1 MEVENGTE
9 KKQTE
14 ETPQQSLNEEEVDD
28 MKQYVRFVNI
38 SDGTRWDPM
47 FWKSRTWK
55 RRSATWK
62 QKSHEQL
69 VGLGG
74 SELTV
79 KEPKKVTLV
88 CHLLV
93 SGIWNKTSEG

>member
-1 MEVENGTE
+1 MEVENETE

-28 MKQYVRFVNI
+28 MKQYVWLAGV
-38 SDGTRWDPM
+38 SDRTRWDPM

-62 QKSHEQL
+62 PKSHGRL
-69 VGLGG
+69 VGLVG
-74 SELTV
+74 SELTA
-79 KEPKKVTLV
+79 KEPKRATPV
-88 CHLLV
+88 CLLRV
-93 SGIWNKTSEG
+93 SGIWSKINEE